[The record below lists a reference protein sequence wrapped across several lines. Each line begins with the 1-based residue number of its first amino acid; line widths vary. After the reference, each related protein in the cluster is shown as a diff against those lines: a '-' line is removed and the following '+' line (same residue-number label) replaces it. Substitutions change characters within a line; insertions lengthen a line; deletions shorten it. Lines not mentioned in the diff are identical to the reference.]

1 MFCDLSL
8 GFRFYGMMKSLI
20 IVSLLVVVSCSD
32 PKALEPAIGF
42 PGRINII
49 INPAQ
54 WSGPI
59 GKTLD
64 SLFTQEMTVLPRPEP
79 IFKIRQVNPDAVN
92 SSMKRTRNLIFV
104 FALDDNSVQAETL
117 RQMVTPSTLD
127 AIRKDTSLFMSPM
140 PDVYARGQEVLY
152 LFSADTKTLHA
163 KIRKNGQRI
172 LNHFNNKERARLE
185 KGILNATTTKALS
198 DQIAREH
205 GFRIKIPFGYKL
217 ADNQKDFV
225 WLRQINPADD
235 KDVFIASKKYT
246 SPADFKKENLIKFR
260 NEICQKY
267 LFEDPE
273 QPDTYILTET
283 SVPDKEVELRDFN
296 WAGKYAAEVRGL
308 WKTNGNMM
316 GGPFLA
322 YALVDEKKGILYY
335 IEGFT
340 YSPSKDQREI
350 MRELETILLSF
361 QVVNA
366 KP

>member
-1 MFCDLSL
+1 M
-8 GFRFYGMMKSLI
+8 
-20 IVSLLVVVSCSD
+20 
-32 PKALEPAIGF
+32 
-42 PGRINII
+42 
-49 INPAQ
+49 
-54 WSGPI
+54 

-64 SLFTQEMTVLPRPEP
+64 SLFSQEMTVLPRPEP

-104 FALDDNSVQAETL
+104 FSLDDHSVQGEKL
-117 RQMVTPSTLD
+117 KQMVTPTTLE
-127 AIRKDTSLFMSPM
+127 AIRTDTSLFMSGL

-152 LFSADTKTLHA
+152 LFAADVKTLHA

-185 KGILNATTTKALS
+185 KGILSATTTKALS
-198 DQIAREH
+198 ETINKEH

-246 SPADFKKENLIKFR
+246 SPEDFKRDNLIKFR
-260 NEICQKY
+260 NEICKKY

-273 QPDTYILTET
+273 QPDTYLVTET
-283 SVPDKEVELRDFN
+283 TIDDKEVEVRDFN
-296 WAGKYAAEVRGL
+296 WAGQYAAEMRGL
-308 WKTNGNMM
+308 WKTNVNTM
-316 GGPFLA
+316 GGPFLG
-322 YALVDEKKGILYY
+322 YALVDEKKGVFYY

-340 YSPSKDQREI
+340 YCPSKDQREI
-350 MRELETILLSF
+350 MRELEAILLSF
-361 QVVNA
+361 QVQ
-366 KP
+366 